1 MIPFKFKKQACLKG
15 EKLTVST
22 SLIANLVI
30 HSRRSPNKIAI
41 LTADGAWSYQKLHA
55 EVLAWKN
62 KLRALSINGPTL
74 VCVHRTPRML
84 ALLIAMQWLKIP
96 YIPVEI
102 ATPIKRIRAIIEDS
116 KAQAMLHDTGHQEE
130 LISLPCNVWALNDL
144 TNHAESDLET
154 FPEELPPTSNYP
166 VYIIYTSGSTGTPK
180 GVTVSSKALTN
191 FLASM
196 SQFFLQNID
205 DVMLATT
212 TIAFDIAYLELYL
225 PIWQGRSVYIANQQ
239 EHKDPEEIKTIL
251 NTQPITIC
259 QGTSS
264 LWNMVCFSGWQ
275 GKKDLTM
282 LLGGE
287 PLNKQL
293 VKNLLANN
301 KEIWNMY
308 GPTEATIWCS
318 LEKITSPQNI
328 TVGKPIHNLELMVLD
343 ASKKPVTL
351 GTKGELYI
359 SGAGLADGYI
369 NHQRLTDEKF
379 TIIKNSVQNKRI
391 YHTGD
396 IAEITEEGK
405 IIIYGRVDN
414 QVKLH
419 GYRIELEDIEAHI
432 QANLS
437 VRECVV
443 GVYNEQ
449 LVAYIC
455 INTNG
460 KYDEQELLKD
470 LNQELP
476 EFMIPKRFVY
486 LEKLPLNA
494 SGKLDRKALF
504 LPDNEIHNENVED
517 STPLQETLQKI
528 WQETLN
534 ITNIGVNDSF
544 FELGGHSLLAARI
557 VARIKQVLNKSIKIH
572 DIYHAP
578 TVSELA
584 ELVNL
589 APKNTNT
596 QQDITCKLSSTW
608 VPLTDFQFVLWI
620 SNIFEPDVK
629 KLNIVDR
636 RRILGPINFTALEE
650 ALQNLVANHEVFA
663 YQINKF
669 FPLQKQKKNS
679 SVQWQVKS
687 LENYSPA
694 AAEQHLY
701 KSLKKLSAIRRWSN
715 KKALLV
721 AKLFYLDNNQI
732 ELQIAIPHLIADQQS
747 IDIFFQHLSNTYMS
761 ITRESKLPEHY
772 KHKPFT
778 DFAKQEYN
786 LIQSSLHSDEKFWI
800 EYLEETELLNFP
812 KQYVVPCNTRNS
824 NSCSTTFAL
833 SEQQIQTWKDFCVK
847 NAITLND
854 LFCAAIT
861 LALHNSLEGIV
872 DVPEKLFINT
882 VKSSREDPCF
892 DSVIG
897 CFLKA
902 QPIKLTTKNQQS
914 LVGLAKEA
922 QRSNTETANH
932 QYASSLIK
940 LSSIGRIHSSPKHLK
955 SLLVA
960 VFAQLYLKISKQTHN
975 LNLPVLN
982 ACKRLAKI
990 NSNRGFL
997 ININIWNSFFATNP
1011 VKQLLGQECQPIPI
1025 ENKDISSINGLLDI
1039 CLMRDELTNQAY
1051 LIVSANLQNDL
1062 RENIGIALL
1071 NVLKKHAVSAEV
1083 LA

>member
-1 MIPFKFKKQACLKG
+1 MIPFKFKKQAYLKG
-15 EKLTVST
+15 DKLIVST
-22 SLIANLVI
+22 SLIANLVM
-30 HSRRSPNKIAI
+30 HAKQSPNKIAI
-41 LTADGAWSYQKLHA
+41 LTSDGAWSYQKLHA
-55 EVLAWKN
+55 EVLTWKN

-84 ALLIAMQWLKIP
+84 ALLLAMQWLRIP

-102 ATPIKRIRAIIEDS
+102 TTPIKRIRAIIEDS

-130 LISLPCNVWALNDL
+130 LISLPCSIWALNDL

-154 FPEELPPTSNYP
+154 LPEELPPASNDP
-166 VYIIYTSGSTGTPK
+166 VYIIYTSGSTGNPK
-180 GVTVSSKALTN
+180 GVTVASRALNN

-196 SQFFLQNID
+196 SENFLKNTD

-225 PIWQGRSVYIANQQ
+225 PIWQGKTVFIANQQ
-239 EHKDPEEIKTIL
+239 EHKDPEEIKNIL
-251 NTQPITIC
+251 TTHPITAC

-264 LWNMVCFSGWQ
+264 LWNMIYFSGWQ

-293 VKNLLANN
+293 VKSLLENT

-318 LEKITSPQNI
+318 LEKIISNQDIN
-328 TVGKPIHNLELMVLD
+328 VGKPIHNLEMMVLD
-343 ASKKPVTL
+343 SSKKPVAR

-359 SGAGLADGYI
+359 SGTGLAEGYI

-379 TIIKNSVQNKRI
+379 TILKSGMQNKRI

-405 IIIYGRVDN
+405 VIIYGRVDN

-419 GYRIELEDIEAHI
+419 GYRIELEDIESHI
-432 QANLS
+432 QTNHG

-460 KYDEQELLKD
+460 QYNEQELIKD

-486 LEKLPLNA
+486 LEKLPLNS

-504 LPDNEIHNENVED
+504 LPDNEIHNESNED
-517 STPLQETLQKI
+517 STPLQETLQEI

-534 ITNIGVNDSF
+534 ITNIGINESF

-557 VARIKQVLNKSIKIH
+557 VAQIKQILNKSIKIH

-578 TVSELA
+578 TISELA

-589 APKNTNT
+589 APKDSSN
-596 QQDITCKLSSTW
+596 QQSIANNVSSTW

-636 RRILGPINFTALEE
+636 RRIQGPINFAALEK

-669 FPLQKQKKNS
+669 FPLQKQKKNNP
-679 SVQWQVKS
+679 VCWQVKH
-687 LENYSPA
+687 LEKYSTDV
-694 AAEQHLY
+694 AEEYLY
-701 KSLKKLSAIRRWSN
+701 RSLKKLSAIRRWSH
-715 KKALLV
+715 KKALIV

-747 IDIFFQHLSNTYMS
+747 IDIFFLHLSNAYM
-761 ITRESKLPEHY
+761 TLTKEDKLPAST

-786 LIQSSLHSDEKFWI
+786 LIQSSLHSDEKFWT
-800 EYLEETELLNFP
+800 EYLEEAELLNFP
-812 KQYVVPCNTRNS
+812 KQYVIPCNTKDA
-824 NSCSTTFAL
+824 NSCSTTFKL
-833 SEQQIQTWKDFCVK
+833 SEQQIQTWKYFCIE

-854 LFCAAIT
+854 LFCAAVT
-861 LALHNSLEGIV
+861 LALQNALKNKV
-872 DVPEKLFINT
+872 KMPEQLFINT

-902 QPIKLTTKNQQS
+902 QPIKLTLKDRHDLIT
-914 LVGLAKEA
+914 LAKEA
-922 QRSNTETANH
+922 QKSNAETANH

-940 LSSIGRIHSSPKHLK
+940 LSSIGRVNSSPKHVK
-955 SLLVA
+955 SFLIS
-960 VFAQLYLKISKQTHN
+960 VFAKLYLKISKQTHN

-982 ACKRLAKI
+982 ACKRLAKV

-997 ININIWNSFFATNP
+997 ININIWNSFFATNAN
-1011 VKQLLGQECQPIPI
+1011 KQLLGKDCQPIPI
-1025 ENKDISSINGLLDI
+1025 ERKDISSINGLLDI

-1051 LIVSANLQNDL
+1051 LIVSANLQKNL
-1062 RENIGIALL
+1062 RKDIGIALL
-1071 NVLKKHAVSAEV
+1071 KVLEQHEITV
-1083 LA
+1083 